1 MDTDNATTPYVTDA
15 TWEVQRTTEVQIKDR
30 SLIWRDHRG
39 FTEKMTLEMAQDQ
52 CKAFLRNDEMSN
64 NVTV

>member
-1 MDTDNATTPYVTDA
+1 MDTDNTTTLYVTDA

-52 CKAFLRNDEMSN
+52 
-64 NVTV
+64 